1 MKLYIGS
8 NSFIKGRDILKEKDN
23 DSLMNLEGKLSD
35 INQEIKDLKVM
46 NSRDEMN
53 QVSSWIIVFTGIGFV
68 IFIIWS
74 LIVFPYDLEQ
84 TNGLILFIIQMI
96 VFVFSILN
104 IINWFAFGRKNL
116 KNRIETRKNQIKL
129 LEKEINEQSND

>member
-1 MKLYIGS
+1 LGIS
-8 NSFIKGRDILKEKDN
+8 SFIKGRDILKEKES
-23 DSLMNLEGKLSD
+23 DSLMNQEGKFTD
-35 INQEIKDLKVM
+35 NDQEIKNLKAM
-46 NSRDEMN
+46 NSRDEWN
-53 QVSSWIIVFTGIGFV
+53 QVSSWIFVFTGFGFI

-116 KNRIETRKNQIKL
+116 KIRIETRNNQIKL

>member
-1 MKLYIGS
+1 M
-8 NSFIKGRDILKEKDN
+8 KEKEN
-23 DSLMNLEGKLSD
+23 DGLINQEGKFTNN
-35 INQEIKDLKVM
+35 NQEIKNLKAM

-53 QVSSWIIVFTGIGFV
+53 QVSSWMIVFTGIGFV

-104 IINWFAFGRKNL
+104 VINWFAFGRKNL
-116 KNRIETRKNQIKL
+116 KNKIETRKNQIKL
-129 LEKEINEQSND
+129 LEKKINEQSND

>member
-1 MKLYIGS
+1 LGIS
-8 NSFIKGRDILKEKDN
+8 SFIKGRDILKEKEN
-23 DSLMNLEGKLSD
+23 DSLMNQEGKLSD

-53 QVSSWIIVFTGIGFV
+53 QFSSWIIVFTGFGFIV
-68 IFIIWS
+68 FIIWS

-116 KNRIETRKNQIKL
+116 KIRIETRNNQIKL

>member
-1 MKLYIGS
+1 LGVS
-8 NSFIKGRDILKEKDN
+8 SFIKGRDILKEKEN
-23 DSLMNLEGKLSD
+23 DGL
-35 INQEIKDLKVM
+35 INQEGKFTDNDQEIKNLKAM

-53 QVSSWIIVFTGIGFV
+53 QVSSWMIVFTGIGFV

-104 IINWFAFGRKNL
+104 IMHWFIYGRKNL
-116 KNRIETRKNQIKL
+116 IDRVNERKKLINQ
-129 LEKEINEQSND
+129 LEKEINEELHD

>member
-1 MKLYIGS
+1 LGVS
-8 NSFIKGRDILKEKDN
+8 SFIKGRDILKEKEN
-23 DSLMNLEGKLSD
+23 DSL
-35 INQEIKDLKVM
+35 INQEGKFTDNDQEIKNLKAM
-46 NSRDEMN
+46 NSRDEWN
-53 QVSSWIIVFTGIGFV
+53 QVSSWIFVFTGFGFI

-74 LIVFPYDLEQ
+74 LIVFPYNLEQ

>member
-8 NSFIKGRDILKEKDN
+8 NSFRKGRDILKEKETDT
-23 DSLMNLEGKLSD
+23 LMNQEGKLSD
-35 INQEIKDLKVM
+35 INQEIKDLKAM
-46 NSRDEMN
+46 NGRDEVN
-53 QVSSWIIVFTGIGFV
+53 QFSSWIIVFTGFGFI
-68 IFIIWS
+68 IFIIWA
-74 LIVFPYDLEQ
+74 LIVNAYDLEQ

-116 KNRIETRKNQIKL
+116 KNR
-129 LEKEINEQSND
+129 LEKGKNKINFLSAIPASPTIT

>member
-1 MKLYIGS
+1 LGVS
-8 NSFIKGRDILKEKDN
+8 SFIKGRDILKEKEN
-23 DSLMNLEGKLSD
+23 DGL
-35 INQEIKDLKVM
+35 INQEGKFTDNDQEIKNLKAM

-53 QVSSWIIVFTGIGFV
+53 QVSSWMIVFTGIGFV

-104 IINWFAFGRKNL
+104 IINWFAFGRKIL
-116 KNRIETRKNQIKL
+116 KNRIETRKKQIKL